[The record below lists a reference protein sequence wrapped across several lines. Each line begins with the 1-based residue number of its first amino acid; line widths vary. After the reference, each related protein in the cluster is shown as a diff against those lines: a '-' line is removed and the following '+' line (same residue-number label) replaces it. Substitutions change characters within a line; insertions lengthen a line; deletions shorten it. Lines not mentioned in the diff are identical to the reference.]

1 MARYTGAKL
10 RITRRLGDLP
20 GLTSKKGNSNSR
32 PGQHGANQKKTYT
45 ICNSIRREAK
55 NSFQLRFKRKTIN
68 ELY

>member
-1 MARYTGAKL
+1 MARYTGANFNNTK
-10 RITRRLGDLP
+10 ISDLQTKRKFNCKTWSTL
-20 GLTSKKGNSNSR
+20 LT
-32 PGQHGANQKKTYT
+32 KKTYT